1 MAKQKMSGRMLDS
14 IEPTILFRDVL
25 SGHDLYAVLIALT
38 NIENY
43 VAGAMLQQGR
53 IRRSDE
59 RLKRA
64 GNRRAEGVF

>member
-59 RLKRA
+59 RRPSL
-64 GNRRAEGVF
+64 GMFTFI